1 MAGTQSRL
9 SKGEPNVALRNLVA
23 ARIRE
28 ARALTGLSQVALA
41 KELGRGERTVQ
52 AWERAERTPRLTQLQ
67 PLAEKVDRPVA
78 WFYGD
83 GDEAINEEKE
93 AA

>member
-9 SKGEPNVALRNLVA
+9 SKGEPNVA

-52 AWERAERTPRLTQLQ
+52 AWERGERTPRLRQLQ

-83 GDEAINEEKE
+83 GDEAIHEEK